1 MNIETLSWDPTL
13 CRYFDIPMQ
22 MLPEIRSSAEI
33 YGKIAI
39 GPLKGITISGVS
51 CFFFKKIV
59 FLIKIKK
66 SKYQYIYIRYN
77 ILYIFRF

>member
-22 MLPEIRSSAEI
+22 ILPEIRSSAEI

-51 CFFFKKIV
+51 YFFK
-59 FLIKIKK
+59 IKKK
-66 SKYQYIYIRYN
+66 SKYQYVYIRYN